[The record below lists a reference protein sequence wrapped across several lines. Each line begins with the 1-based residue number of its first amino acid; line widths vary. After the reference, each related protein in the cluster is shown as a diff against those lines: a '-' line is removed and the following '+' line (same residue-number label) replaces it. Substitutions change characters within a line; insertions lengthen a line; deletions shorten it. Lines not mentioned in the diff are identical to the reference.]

1 MFNEDQAN
9 GFIFGM
15 LFAFTIGF
23 ILVSARRSRPA
34 GKRRPS
40 AIFTGVEF
48 SDLRLKIKGSIQM
61 IELKEGQKTALVVGL
76 KTRHGHA
83 AGIEPGSARFI
94 STDESI
100 VSVEQDAEDEL
111 KAIVRGLDGSSNG
124 TATIE
129 FRADGI
135 RGEGEKEIVGVVT
148 VVVTQGDASV
158 VELVPGPVED
168 DEDAAEPQPEPAPAE
183 TATSGTDTAAGT
195 VDGGSTKGEDEVIPG
210 DEGQV
215 HAGDPGTATGP
226 PIEADNPNEGTTH
239 PTPEGVEAGQPANVD
254 PGADPKNVDP
264 ADRIAA
270 GGPGS
275 VEDPAEGQPTIDG
288 GTDAGGGPSNDV
300 SGPGSPSGSF

>member
-1 MFNEDQAN
+1 MFNDDQAN
-9 GFIFGM
+9 GFIFG
-15 LFAFTIGF
+15 LLIAFAIGF
-23 ILVSARRSRPA
+23 ILVSAGRKRRA

-40 AIFTGVEF
+40 AIFSGVTFSEF
-48 SDLRLKIKGSIQM
+48 QIKGVINM
-61 IELKEGQKTALVVGL
+61 IELKEGQKAALVVGL
-76 KTRHGHA
+76 KTKHGHA

-94 STDESI
+94 SSDESI

-111 KAIVRGLDGSSNG
+111 KAVVRGLDGSSNG
-124 TATIE
+124 TATVE

-168 DEDAAEPQPEPAPAE
+168 DEDAAEPQPEPAE
-183 TATSGTDTAAGT
+183 TEDATSGTDTSADSGAA
-195 VDGGSTKGEDEVIPG
+195 VREAAAKDGEQPGE
-210 DEGQV
+210 V

-226 PIEADNPNEGTTH
+226 PIEADNPNAGTTH

-254 PGADPKNVDP
+254 PSADPKNVDP